1 MALLA
6 LASIYP
12 HYYGF
17 WTLWG
22 YFNDDFY
29 EQVLVSLMC
38 SHSSNIKL
46 QVQHQLLFSFTEAIS
61 TIMVLRL
68 ADSNLQASPQ
78 RLMVSGLSITAAN
91 LIIYSQTSV
100 QVIVGI
106 AGGHVLAAA
115 WDQFVGNV
123 MRGEGGL
130 HQVGKGVTR
139 TKNVP

>member
-1 MALLA
+1 MWAFTLVFSLLLYEASKYLLRVWAEGRLRWRMALLA

-29 EQVLVSLMC
+29 EQVHVSRTC
-38 SHSSNIKL
+38 NHSSNIKL

-78 RLMVSGLSITAAN
+78 RLMVSGLSIKTVK
-91 LIIYSQTSV
+91 Y
-100 QVIVGI
+100 
-106 AGGHVLAAA
+106 
-115 WDQFVGNV
+115 
-123 MRGEGGL
+123 
-130 HQVGKGVTR
+130 
-139 TKNVP
+139 